1 MRRFII
7 LVSLAFACALPARAA
22 ESGLAGSGLAGSG
35 LAAPD
40 LFAAF
45 DARALDGA
53 ERRLLL
59 GALAASGDYD
69 GPIDGAWGA
78 AGQRG
83 IESYAAREFEDAP
96 LNLHA
101 ATLIIGFT
109 DEIARDG
116 WDLAYLAE
124 ADLSF
129 ALPFALVKA
138 ADEADGPGWRTRDD
152 GIAIRTARQ
161 TDATAVAWHR
171 AVAAAHDRPGA
182 ARTLRRTD
190 LMITIAE
197 TADGTRVYQRSDYL
211 DGGWSTIRVLS
222 APGQLHRARL
232 IAASIAPGEPAP
244 WDLPAGGLL
253 AELVA
258 RTFARLAEARPT
270 PVAAPRPAEI
280 EAAETGTD
288 VVEEMV
294 STGSGFYLGPRLL
307 VTAAHVVQGC
317 DRLALA
323 DGTALELLAADGDL
337 DIAALRT
344 AAPAPAWLRLAP
356 AGEIRLG
363 QRVNALGYPYF
374 GLSGT
379 SLNITG
385 GNVSALAGMDDDARF
400 LSISAPVQ
408 PGNSG
413 GPLLDREGAVAGVVV
428 ARLSDG
434 YISETT
440 GSLPQ
445 NVNFAL
451 RDAELAVFLRGNGL
465 FPSDRGLPA
474 FDMDDGAPS
483 EIADIVVPIVCD

>member
-1 MRRFII
+1 MRWFI
-7 LVSLAFACALPARAA
+7 LLFSLAFACALPGARAA
-22 ESGLAGSGLAGSG
+22 ETGFSQT
-35 LAAPD
+35 D
-40 LFAAF
+40 LFAGF
-45 DARALDGA
+45 DARDLDAA
-53 ERRLLL
+53 ERRLVLA
-59 GALAASGDYD
+59 ALAATGDYD
-69 GPIDGAWGA
+69 GPIGGGWGA

-83 IESYAAREFEDAP
+83 IDGYAAREFEAAP

-101 ATLIIGFT
+101 ATLVIGFT
-109 DEIARDG
+109 EEIARDG

-124 ADLSF
+124 ARLSF
-129 ALPFALVKA
+129 ALPFALIEDA
-138 ADEADGPGWRTRDD
+138 ATADGPGWRTRD
-152 GIAIRTARQ
+152 GGVAVHTARQ
-161 TDATAVAWHR
+161 TDAQAVAWHR
-171 AVAAAHDRPGA
+171 AVVAAQDRAGA
-182 ARTLRRTD
+182 AEVLRRAD
-190 LMITIAE
+190 LMVSIADM
-197 TADGTRVYQRSDYL
+197 ADGTRIYQRSDYL

-222 APGQLHRARL
+222 APGQRHRANL
-232 IAASIAPGEPAP
+232 IAASIAPGEPTP
-244 WDLPAGGLL
+244 WDMPEGGLL
-253 AELVA
+253 AALVA
-258 RTFARLAEARPT
+258 RTFERLAETRPT
-270 PVAAPRPAEI
+270 PVAAPRPADI
-280 EAAETGTD
+280 EEG

-294 STGSGFYLGPRLL
+294 TTGSGFYLGPRLL

-317 DRLALA
+317 ERLALA

-337 DIAALRT
+337 DVAALRT
-344 AAPAPAWLRLAP
+344 ERPAASWLRLAS
-356 AGEIRLG
+356 AGEVRLG
-363 QRVNALGYPYF
+363 QRVSALGYPYF

-413 GPLLDREGAVAGVVV
+413 GPLLDRRGAVAGVVV

-451 RDAELAVFLRGNGL
+451 RDVELAGFLRGNGL
-465 FPSDRGLPA
+465 SPSDRGLPA
-474 FDMDDGAPS
+474 FDMDDGAPA

>member
-7 LVSLAFACALPARAA
+7 LVLLAVACAVPAARAA
-22 ESGLAGSGLAGSG
+22 EAN
-35 LAAPD
+35 
-40 LFAAF
+40 LFAPF

-59 GALAASGDYD
+59 GALAASGDYA
-69 GPIDGAWGA
+69 GPLGGAWGD

-83 IESYAAREFEDAP
+83 IERYAAREFDDAP

-101 ATLIIGFT
+101 ATLVIGFT
-109 DEIARDG
+109 EEIAREG
-116 WDLAYLAE
+116 WELAYLPE
-124 ADLSF
+124 AGLSF
-129 ALPFALVKA
+129 ALPFALIEDA
-138 ADEADGPGWRTRDD
+138 GGDEGPGWRTRD
-152 GIAIRTARQ
+152 GGVAIQTARQ
-161 TDATAVAWHR
+161 TDVAAVAWHR
-171 AVAAAHDRPGA
+171 AVAATHGA
-182 ARTLRRTD
+182 AGTAEVLRRPD
-190 LMITIAE
+190 LMATTAE
-197 TADGTRVYQRSDYL
+197 TADGTRVFQRSDYL

-222 APGQLHRARL
+222 APGQAHRANL

-244 WDLPAGGLL
+244 WDLPEGGLL
-253 AELVA
+253 ADLVA
-258 RTFARLAEARPT
+258 RTFDKLAGAEARPT
-270 PVAAPRPAEI
+270 PIAAPRPATEVG
-280 EAAETGTD
+280 EGTD
-288 VVEEMV
+288 ADEML

-307 VTAAHVVQGC
+307 VTAAHVVEGC
-317 DRLALA
+317 GRLALA
-323 DGTALELLAADGDL
+323 DGTALELLATDGDL
-337 DIAALRT
+337 DVAALR
-344 AAPAPAWLRLAP
+344 APAPAPAWLRLA
-356 AGEIRLG
+356 AGHEVRLG

-379 SLNITG
+379 SLNVTG

-413 GPLLDREGAVAGVVV
+413 GPLLDRDGAVAGVVV

-451 RDAELAVFLRGNGL
+451 RDDELAAFLRGNGL
-465 FPSDRGLPA
+465 APSGRGLPA

-483 EIADIVVPIVCD
+483 EIGDIVVPIICG